1 MNNKNNHQHQKVKE
15 IYPASNFKSTAALKH
30 QKPLEKNQMTVNAGD
45 FFNIKD
51 FSRKKQEG
59 VLPQPQKQL

>member
-51 FSRKKQEG
+51 FSRKK
-59 VLPQPQKQL
+59 